1 MDVGV
6 LSKASESRVGWG
18 SNPQPLY
25 HVDSMLTQWDTRLWV
40 WPRFPFCFIWL
51 TFMITPKSTKDTT
64 DCLLWWAGSPQLTDF
79 SGSGCQSMDWEERI
93 RKNSNPPAL
102 PEVRG
107 GKRLEPAAHKWQT
120 PRWQHYFHSTT
131 TTTILL
137 RIFWV
142 LLTSYGCWCF
152 K

>member
-18 SNPQPLY
+18 SNPQPLD
-25 HVDSMLTQWDTRLWV
+25 HMDSTLTQWDTRLWV
-40 WPRFPFCFIWL
+40 CPWFPFCSIWL
-51 TFMITPKSTKDTT
+51 TFMITQKSTKDTT

-102 PEVRG
+102 PGVRG
-107 GKRLEPAAHKWQT
+107 GKRPWTCGLQT
-120 PRWQHYFHSTT
+120 ANTRVTTLFPLHHYHSHTVKDFPGAFNF
-131 TTTILL
+131 LWML
-137 RIFWV
+137 VF
-142 LLTSYGCWCF
+142 
-152 K
+152 